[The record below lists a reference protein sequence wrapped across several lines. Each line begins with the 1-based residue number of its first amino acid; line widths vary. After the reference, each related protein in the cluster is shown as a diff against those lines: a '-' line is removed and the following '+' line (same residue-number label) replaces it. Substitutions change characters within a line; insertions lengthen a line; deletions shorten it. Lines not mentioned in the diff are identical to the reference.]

1 LPGFGVVDEV
11 LQEGLPQA
19 LGDAPCT
26 WPWTISG
33 FEQHTVVVAGGVAHN
48 LHEFRLLVDL
58 DLANV
63 AAVRKVHALLM

>member
-1 LPGFGVVDEV
+1 MHLAVDDQRV
-11 LQEGLPQA
+11 
-19 LGDAPCT
+19 
-26 WPWTISG
+26 
-33 FEQHTVVVAGGVAHN
+33 EQHTVVVAGGVAHN